1 MAETKKI
8 GWTKVVD
15 QTEKDCGIPKA
26 TIQEVFN
33 GVNTVIGNI
42 AKDETKNLKDN
53 DVLNIVTPIASYV
66 FKQIP
71 AHTEKDEKGKEW
83 EYSASVGLSVSA
95 PTSFL
100 EIANSG
106 YTLTKKAIN

>member
-1 MAETKKI
+1 MAEVKKVT
-8 GWTKVVD
+8 WTKVCD

-53 DVLNIVTPIASYV
+53 DVLNIATPIASYV
-66 FKQIP
+66 FKHIP

-83 EYSASVGLSVSA
+83 DCSAAIGLSVSA
-95 PTSFL
+95 PTSLL
-100 EIANSG
+100 EIANTGFSV
-106 YTLTKKAIN
+106 TRKAIG

>member
-42 AKDETKNLKDN
+42 AKEETKNLQDN
-53 DVLNIVTPIASYV
+53 DVLNIVCPIASYV
-66 FKQIP
+66 FKKIP
-71 AHTEKDEKGKEW
+71 AHVEKDEKGKEW
-83 EYSASVGLSVSA
+83 EYSAGIGLAVTA
-95 PTSFL
+95 PTSLL

-106 YTLTKKAIN
+106 FSLSKKAIG